1 MVLVFINS
9 QQHNSLLEV
18 DQVKMELAQSE
29 VMYDII
35 AGDEIISSSKHQNTF
50 YFNVSFTVQQ
60 NKETRNI
67 LTNVA
72 DVVQSGEMLAIMGP
86 SGKSFNS

>member
-1 MVLVFINS
+1 
-9 QQHNSLLEV
+9 
-18 DQVKMELAQSE
+18 MELVQSK
-29 VMYDII
+29 VTYDSILGSEKI
-35 AGDEIISSSKHQNTF
+35 ESSKRQNTF

-60 NKETRNI
+60 KKQARNI

-86 SGKSFNS
+86 SGKIISNLY